1 MKAFGRC
8 SLWCAKKVPKHLIA
22 RQCLLFGMDRFP
34 SVFLSSLHCRISVH
48 FLFGE
53 NRSVC
58 TSLHESEFS
67 IKVVERSDRFQKKER
82 VDKMVSVQYYEVMSR
97 RVMAYRVIARRAVVS
112 ETQRLEQVFMCESAP
127 AVHPIFINF

>member
-1 MKAFGRC
+1 MPLILDGPVSFGLPFVIALSHFSAF
-8 SLWCAKKVPKHLIA
+8 
-22 RQCLLFGMDRFP
+22 LLVKTVRGAQAF
-34 SVFLSSLHCRISVH
+34 S
-48 FLFGE
+48 
-53 NRSVC
+53 
-58 TSLHESEFS
+58 ESEFS

-127 AVHPIFINF
+127 AVRPICINFRACDVSKVIHDVF

>member
-1 MKAFGRC
+1 MRFFLVKTVRCAQAF
-8 SLWCAKKVPKHLIA
+8 S
-22 RQCLLFGMDRFP
+22 
-34 SVFLSSLHCRISVH
+34 
-48 FLFGE
+48 
-53 NRSVC
+53 
-58 TSLHESEFS
+58 ESEFS

-127 AVHPIFINF
+127 AVRPICISFRACDVSKVI